1 MNEDMEK
8 MLQEAPAPTLTLEP
22 FAEEKEEPAVVEKE
36 EAVQPVDEKEKIKAI
51 LTPQEQKQVDAFV
64 KQIDITNSQMVL
76 QYGASSQKKIA
87 DFSESA
93 LGNVRTKD
101 LGEIGN
107 ELTAVVNELKSIEDG
122 DEEKGFLGL
131 FKKGGNKIANMKAKY
146 AKAEVNVD
154 KICKVLEGHQIQ
166 LLKDAAMLDQMYQLN
181 LTYYKELSMY
191 ILAGKEKIQQVKE
204 QELPELIKRA
214 EESGLPE
221 DTQKAK
227 DLAELCNRFEKK
239 IYDLELTRTISM
251 QMAPQI
257 RLIQSNDTA
266 MSEKIQSTLVN
277 TIPLWKSQMVLAI
290 GVEHS
295 AQAAKAQREVTDMT
309 NTLLKKNAETLKLA
323 TVETAK
329 ESERGIVDIETL
341 KQTNETLIS
350 TLDEV
355 LQIQEDGSVKSPIA
369 KFFSEAHLAN
379 ILKTAAA
386 ETGDLILFVADKP
399 AVVAQALG
407 ALRLEMAKRREL
419 IDEDMLA
426 FAWVVDFPMF
436 EYNDEEKRYVAMH
449 HPFTAPR
456 NEDLA
461 MLATDPGKVYA
472 KAYDMVLNG
481 TEIGGGS
488 IRIHRRDVQNEV
500 FKAIGLTEEQAK
512 EKFGFMMDAF
522 EYGAPPHGG
531 LAFGLDRLIMIMAKR
546 DSIRDVIAFPKTQS
560 ASCLMTQAPN
570 DVDEKQLREL
580 HIRATLVKKDK

>member
-154 KICKVLEGHQIQ
+154 KICKVLEGHH
-166 LLKDAAMLDQMYQLN
+166 AAMLDQMYQLN

-277 TIPLWKSQMVLAI
+277 TIPLWKSQMVLTI

-355 LQIQEDGSVKSPIA
+355 LQIQEDGR
-369 KFFSEAHLAN
+369 N
-379 ILKTAAA
+379 
-386 ETGDLILFVADKP
+386 
-399 AVVAQALG
+399 
-407 ALRLEMAKRREL
+407 KRREAEAEL
-419 IDEDMLA
+419 TQIETTM
-426 FAWVVDFPMF
+426 
-436 EYNDEEKRYVAMH
+436 
-449 HPFTAPR
+449 R
-456 NEDLA
+456 N
-461 MLATDPGKVYA
+461 K
-472 KAYDMVLNG
+472 
-481 TEIGGGS
+481 
-488 IRIHRRDVQNEV
+488 
-500 FKAIGLTEEQAK
+500 
-512 EKFGFMMDAF
+512 
-522 EYGAPPHGG
+522 
-531 LAFGLDRLIMIMAKR
+531 
-546 DSIRDVIAFPKTQS
+546 
-560 ASCLMTQAPN
+560 LMEMSRT
-570 DVDEKQLREL
+570 KQ
-580 HIRATLVKKDK
+580 